1 MYKRFFKRTADI
13 IISLLG
19 LVVLSPVFLII
30 AAAIK
35 ADSKGPVIFK
45 QKRIGFK
52 GKVFNVYKFR
62 SMCIDAE
69 GKVSGVYSGKG
80 DPRVTKVGRIL
91 RATSADELPQLANV
105 LKGDMS
111 LIGPRPPLVYH
122 PWTYNEYTEEQKR
135 MFDARP
141 GITGWA
147 QINGR
152 KTVEWNKRI
161 ELNVWYVDHISFLLD
176 IKIFFKTIL
185 KIFTNENNLNE
196 AKTIEVKPFTKEEE
210 RVTK

>member
-1 MYKRFFKRTADI
+1 
-13 IISLLG
+13 
-19 LVVLSPVFLII
+19 
-30 AAAIK
+30 
-35 ADSKGPVIFK
+35 
-45 QKRIGFK
+45 
-52 GKVFNVYKFR
+52 
-62 SMCIDAE
+62 
-69 GKVSGVYSGKG
+69 
-80 DPRVTKVGRIL
+80 
-91 RATSADELPQLANV
+91 
-105 LKGDMS
+105 
-111 LIGPRPPLVYH
+111 
-122 PWTYNEYTEEQKR
+122 
-135 MFDARP
+135 MFDPRP